1 MLLAFLH
8 LLQGHCQG
16 LTHGQKFGISYSEDE
31 ENTYSSD
38 ASQPQRHDVV
48 VVTNPSLKP
57 VGSDDGSNNT
67 QELSKDLKVVHLSD
81 NKDDNDGNQ
90 GTHPV
95 EDTS

>member
-1 MLLAFLH
+1 MLLAFLR

-48 VVTNPSLKP
+48 VTNPSLKP

-67 QELSKDLKVVHLSD
+67 QELSEDLKVIHLSD
-81 NKDDNDGNQ
+81 NKDENDGNQ